1 VHKAAT
7 QTLLIALLG
16 LVAFAFAACSN
27 TGGSAGNTNASVAA
41 SVDGKNI
48 MLTEVETLVH
58 EQYQG
63 QESKLSPL
71 ELAQIRLQMLDS
83 LIQREVLFQR
93 AEREKLLPTEDEIT
107 QAINKKMQDGQM
119 TQEKFQEYLKQ
130 TNQTMESLRE
140 IARKDIS
147 IQKLQDK
154 TSSQI
159 TVTDKEVEDA
169 YSGNK
174 DQFVNKRGVELAAI
188 IVDPADNGMQNDA
201 KNELEAKQKIDLIY
215 QQLKGNAEFADVA
228 RAKSEDA
235 NTNANGGD
243 IGFASEDDL
252 KHNGFPADLISQ
264 FFGPMDVGSF
274 SAPVNF
280 NNRWYIFKLK
290 RKQLQDENLNLESP
304 GVRQRI
310 TDVLVNQRKQ
320 ILNQALLEVSMNE
333 AKVTNNLALN
343 MLTSPNNLSGARPA
357 QQPGQ
362 QNASPAASPA
372 ASAAATA
379 TPRPTP
385 TSKPV
390 AAPKPAASPA
400 ASATPKK

>member
-1 VHKAAT
+1 MHKAAT

>member
-1 VHKAAT
+1 MHKAAT

-27 TGGSAGNTNASVAA
+27 TGSNAGNTNASVAA
-41 SVDGKNI
+41 TVDGKNI
-48 MLTEVETLVH
+48 MQTEVETLVH

-107 QAINKKMQDGQM
+107 QAINKKMQDSQM

-140 IARKDIS
+140 MARKDIA

-154 TSSQI
+154 TNSKI

-169 YSGNK
+169 YNGNK

-201 KNELEAKQKIDLIY
+201 KNELEAKEKIDLIY

-243 IGFASEDDL
+243 IGFATEDDL

-280 NNRWYIFKLK
+280 NSRWYIFKLK

-320 ILNQALLEVSMNE
+320 ILNQALLEVAMNE

-343 MLTSPNNLSGARPA
+343 MLNSPNNLSGARPA

-362 QNASPAASPA
+362 QQASPAASPT

-379 TPRPTP
+379 KPQATLRP
-385 TSKPV
+385 
-390 AAPKPAASPA
+390 APSPA